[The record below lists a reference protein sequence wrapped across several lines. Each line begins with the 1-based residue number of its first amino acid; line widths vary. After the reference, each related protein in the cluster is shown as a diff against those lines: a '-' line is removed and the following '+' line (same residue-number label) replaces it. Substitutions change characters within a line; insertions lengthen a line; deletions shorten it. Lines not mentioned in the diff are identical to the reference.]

1 MRTSDFRTPDLH
13 ISCALSVGQ
22 SARLVPLHASA
33 CLSSYPC
40 APRALLLLL
49 LQIPGVIVS
58 ACSKVLGPLLCDQ
71 QSTSIILVSSNPAQG
86 GPAGAGGLYGPAA
99 GGGGIN
105 RPPAGRAA
113 AAAAGGTGGGGRAV
127 EPSPGAVSTLV
138 AMGFSRQQ
146 AVAALQQAGNDVQ
159 AAIALLVGGH

>member
-40 APRALLLLL
+40 APRALLLL
-49 LQIPGVIVS
+49 QIPGVIVS
-58 ACSKVLGPLLCDQ
+58 ACSKLLGPLLCDQ

-99 GGGGIN
+99 GGGGVN
-105 RPPAGRAA
+105 RPHAGRAA
-113 AAAAGGTGGGGRAV
+113 AAGGTGGGRAV
-127 EPSPGAVSTLV
+127 EPSPGAVSSLV